1 MPTHSVALAADVVC
15 WPIGCSRMCCRW
27 PAPITPRDARCS
39 ISSSPNCGPASRSAR
54 AAASGLSSGHWP
66 SERDDLLAYSARLDR
81 DLATLAAEFRTPVE
95 TVRAALNIE
104 TFEPEEPARWPR
116 EVVIS
121 RRLGSRFFPLSEAVA
136 ELARRTVRASSV
148 IENFNSRR

>member
-1 MPTHSVALAADVVC
+1 M
-15 WPIGCSRMCCRW
+15 
-27 PAPITPRDARCS
+27 
-39 ISSSPNCGPASRSAR
+39 
-54 AAASGLSSGHWP
+54 
-66 SERDDLLAYSARLDR
+66 
-81 DLATLAAEFRTPVE
+81 ATLAAEFRTPVE